1 VKPTSNIRK
10 ALSRLIRILALCLSS
25 FSIIAADANP
35 PPARSDNAS
44 VRFQDTRIRESSGLA
59 RSLHHPNAVW
69 THNDSGDS
77 ARLFLVNFKTGET
90 LSVHNL
96 SGVQA
101 RDWEDMASFTMGNR
115 PMLVVADVGSN
126 RNGKRLRQLHF
137 FDEPLLTSRGSDKP
151 IETPVWATIEFQF
164 EDGYPDCEAIAVDA
178 KTDTVFLATKS
189 KTGKSGLYQL
199 DLPKRAGPSRQS
211 AKRVA
216 PLPLPMITAMDM
228 NPDGDRMLVLTYVS
242 VMEFRR
248 NHDQSWVEA
257 FGQLPRL
264 VRIPPLGKQVE
275 AACYANETNRFH
287 LSSEGRN
294 APLWT
299 LPLSYGE
306 KSAEESK

>member
-1 VKPTSNIRK
+1 MKPTSNIRK

-35 PPARSDNAS
+35 PPARSDNGS

-101 RDWEDMASFTMGNR
+101 RDWEDMASFTMGDR
-115 PMLVVADVGSN
+115 SMLVVADVGSN

-137 FDEPLLTSRGSDKP
+137 FDEPLLTAGAGDKSL
-151 IETPVWATIEFQF
+151 ETPIWATIEFQF
-164 EDGYPDCEAIAVDA
+164 DDGFPDCEAIAVDSA
-178 KTDTVFLATKS
+178 TRAVYLATKS
-189 KTGKSGLYQL
+189 NTGKAGFYRL
-199 DLPKRAGPSRQS
+199 DLPERAGVSRQS
-211 AKRVA
+211 AKRIA
-216 PLPLPMITAMDM
+216 PLWLPMITAIDIH
-228 NPDGDRMLVLTYVS
+228 PDGDRLLILNYLSVL
-242 VMEFRR
+242 EHRR
-248 NHDQSWVEA
+248 SKDQSWAETLVET
-257 FGQLPRL
+257 PRL
-264 VRIPPLGKQVE
+264 VRIPVLGKQVE